1 MFFEGSFLLRLG
13 TSSMG
18 NNILT
23 FQSCIVF
30 MGCVVE
36 EC

>member
-1 MFFEGSFLLRLG
+1 MFFEDSFLLRRD

-18 NNILT
+18 NKILT

-30 MGCVVE
+30 LSSWVGMS
-36 EC
+36 